1 MSQPLIL
8 NDRFD
13 LPVWSTAGKTGS
25 RFLTELRDNK
35 RIMGLKCPKCNI
47 IYVPPKSICTCYE
60 QLDEWVEV
68 SNEGVLTAYTV
79 VNHEYS
85 EFYQT
90 KKAPYGIG
98 IIKLDG
104 ADTGLCHF
112 INEDDPS
119 KLKIGERVRAVFKE
133 TREAS
138 ILDIDHFEV
147 VA

>member
-35 RIMGLKCPKCNI
+35 RIMGLKCSKCNKV
-47 IYVPPKSICTCYE
+47 YVPPKSICTCYE
-60 QLDEWVEV
+60 QLDDWVEV
-68 SNEGVLTAYTV
+68 STEGILTACTI

-85 EFYQT
+85 DFYQP
-90 KKAPYGIG
+90 KKVPYGIG

-104 ADTGLCHF
+104 ATTGFCHF
-112 INEDDPS
+112 IDEVDSS
-119 KLKIGERVRAVFKE
+119 KLKIGQRVRAVFKE
-133 TREAS
+133 NREAS
-138 ILDIDHFEV
+138 ILDINHFEV
-147 VA
+147 IS

>member
-1 MSQPLIL
+1 MAQPSIM

-35 RIMGLKCPKCNI
+35 RIMGLKCSKCNKV
-47 IYVPPKSICTCYE
+47 YVPPKSICTCCE

-68 SNEGVLTAYTV
+68 GTEGILTAFTV

-85 EFYQT
+85 DFYQP
-90 KKAPYGIG
+90 KKVPYGIG
-98 IIKLDG
+98 IIKLDR

-112 INEDDPS
+112 INESDPA
-119 KLKIGERVRAVFKE
+119 KLKIGQRVRAVFKE
-133 TREAS
+133 DREAS
-138 ILDIDHFEV
+138 ILDIDHFEIV
-147 VA
+147 S

>member
-1 MSQPLIL
+1 MLQALII

-25 RFLTELRDNK
+25 KFLTELRDNK
-35 RIMGLKCPKCNI
+35 RIMGLKCTKCDI
-47 IYVPPKSICTCYE
+47 VCVPPKSICTCYD

-68 SNEGVLTAYTV
+68 SPEGTLTAYTI

-85 EFYQT
+85 DFYQT
-90 KKAPYGIG
+90 KKVPYSVG

-112 INEDDPS
+112 INENDPS
-119 KLKIGERVRAVFKE
+119 KLKIGQRVRAVFKE

-138 ILDIDHFEV
+138 ILDIDHFEIIV
-147 VA
+147 